1 MKIDRLLSIVM
12 LLLERNKVSTSTLA
26 KMFEVTPRTIFRDI
40 EAINRAGIPIISYP
54 GVHGGIGIMEAYKI
68 EKKLFTVSDITALLI
83 GLNSIQASM
92 SSEEILT
99 TIAKVKGLVS
109 EEQMK
114 DFESQISID
123 HTPWLGN
130 RNVKPNFEEM
140 KNAIHEK
147 KLLSFK
153 YSDHN
158 SKRTLRKIEPYR
170 LVLKNSNW
178 YLQGYCMAKQ
188 DFRTFKLSRIS
199 ALKPLNESF
208 VPREIGPELF
218 EMAEKH
224 TITIK
229 LLIDESLRDFM
240 VEYCGEQNVE
250 PHGGNNFV
258 VSFPFNENDLG
269 YGYLL
274 GFGDKCECLEPEHVR
289 LELIKR
295 INHLVDTYKL
305 RAFPQVDHEK

>member
-123 HTPWLGN
+123 HTSWLGN
-130 RNVKPNFEEM
+130 GSAKPNFEEM

-153 YSDHN
+153 YSDQN
-158 SKRTLRKIEPYR
+158 SRRTQRKIEPYR
-170 LVLKNSNW
+170 LVLKNSHW
-178 YLQGYCMAKQ
+178 YLQGYCTVQQ

-218 EMAEKH
+218 EMTEKH

-240 VEYCGEQNVE
+240 VEYCGEQNIQ
-250 PHGGNNFV
+250 PHGENKWLAT
-258 VSFPFNENDLG
+258 FPFKENDLG

-274 GFGDKCECLEPEHVR
+274 GFGHKCECLEPEHVR
-289 LELIKR
+289 LELIRR
-295 INHLVDTYKL
+295 INQLKDMYS
-305 RAFPQVDHEK
+305 

>member
-83 GLNSIQASM
+83 GLNSIQSSM

-147 KLLSFK
+147 RLLSFK
-153 YSDHN
+153 YSDQN
-158 SKRTLRKIEPYR
+158 SRRTLRKIEPYR

-208 VPREIGPELF
+208 APREIGPELF

-229 LLIDESLRDFM
+229 LLIDESLHDFM

-250 PHGGNNFV
+250 PHGGNKFV

-295 INHLVDTYKL
+295 INHLMDTYKL
-305 RAFPQVDHEK
+305 RTFKT